1 MEHGTNDNGRL
12 SGSVVEASSPGGTAC
27 EANSPHMEHR
37 TPRGVASTHPIC
49 VTTPE
54 AAERGGGSQVQL
66 VHRAG
71 ASLRLQT
78 RPPRALAEEFTS
90 PSETLQRAVLPG
102 ATQLQALAEVPSG
115 ASVVNARTWGSVA
128 QVRASHWMCMQCRV
142 PNPMASG
149 TCTKCH
155 TTRDSPGTH
164 VSTEELNAI
173 LTNAQSSC
181 YGRGLAFLQG
191 KQQSEAPGV
200 AARPGTAGYSNAI
213 FADVRDASLNGRA
226 GSLVK
231 EIQPKVEDG
240 VVSFDGWLALT
251 TSGSVRIWERE
262 QVRAFLAS
270 EDAEAL
276 TSEFIM
282 AHTRTIREGGN
293 QLVQVVPIVKPPTRR
308 LVV

>member
-1 MEHGTNDNGRL
+1 M
-12 SGSVVEASSPGGTAC
+12 
-27 EANSPHMEHR
+27 
-37 TPRGVASTHPIC
+37 
-49 VTTPE
+49 
-54 AAERGGGSQVQL
+54 QL

-78 RPPRALAEEFTS
+78 RPPRALAEELTS
-90 PSETLQRAVLPG
+90 PSETLLRAVMPG
-102 ATQLQALAEVPSG
+102 PTQLQALAEVPSG

-128 QVRASHWMCMQCRV
+128 HVRASHWMCMQCRV

-149 TCTKCH
+149 TCMKCH
-155 TTRDSPGTH
+155 TAHDSLGAYP
-164 VSTEELNAI
+164 STEELDAI
-173 LTNAQSSC
+173 LTNAQASY

-200 AARPGTAGYSNAI
+200 AARPGTAGYSNAV
-213 FADVRDASLNGRA
+213 FADVRDASLNGRG

-231 EIQPKVEDG
+231 EIQPKVEEG
-240 VVSFDGWLALT
+240 VVRFDGWLALT

-270 EDAEAL
+270 EDTEAL
-276 TSEFIM
+276 TSEYIM
-282 AHTRTIREGGN
+282 AHTRTIRVGGN
-293 QLVQVVPIVKPPTRR
+293 QLVQVVPVVKPPTRR